1 MNPFW
6 LYNIFQ
12 GGWFNHQPDVV
23 SSNKTN
29 GDTKS
34 RGLHVGCLFVK
45 LEPWNFLD
53 IDPAVWWI
61 LGRLEPPH
69 NQWCL
74 ENPSKMIPWW
84 SHVVQMLKNAWN
96 LTSKKNRS
104 FRIQSL
110 RVLEF
115 KEPFHTFLFCTKFT
129 IHLLNFQVSFLKRQ
143 LSESNSFVGGFG
155 NKNAVRTQ
163 EYHKLK
169 QVRRQHMQ
177 NANRFKTMQ

>member
-1 MNPFW
+1 MVSNYFWFSPRNLGKMNPFW

-115 KEPFHTFLFCTKFT
+115 KEPFHTFLFLHQIYYPFVELPGVFFEKTTFWKQ
-129 IHLLNFQVSFLKRQ
+129 LLCWGFWKQKRC
-143 LSESNSFVGGFG
+143 
-155 NKNAVRTQ
+155 
-163 EYHKLK
+163 
-169 QVRRQHMQ
+169 
-177 NANRFKTMQ
+177 